1 MSVSIRWLAALLVF
15 SGASLQA
22 AEGPVS
28 VEFVA
33 PEKFTDV
40 NIRHARSAPEDNP
53 NLQGLRKH
61 TEKRAARY
69 VQDGQTLLI
78 EFTDIDLAGDHLPNI
93 DPSLYD
99 VRTVTGLYPPRIKL
113 NYSLRNA
120 AGTVLK
126 SGQADLR
133 DLGFDASSPGR
144 SSDALR
150 YEKRMLDKWLRKEFA
165 S

>member
-1 MSVSIRWLAALLVF
+1 M
-15 SGASLQA
+15 
-22 AEGPVS
+22 
-28 VEFVA
+28 
-33 PEKFTDV
+33 
-40 NIRHARSAPEDNP
+40 
-53 NLQGLRKH
+53 RKH